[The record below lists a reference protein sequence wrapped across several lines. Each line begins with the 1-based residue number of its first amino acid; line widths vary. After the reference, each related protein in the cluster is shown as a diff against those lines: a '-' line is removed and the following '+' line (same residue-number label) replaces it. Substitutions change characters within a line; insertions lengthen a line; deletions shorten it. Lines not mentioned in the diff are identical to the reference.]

1 MIRHIAL
8 LVVCVAA
15 WPLLLFHATDVGYV
29 HHDRGHAKHVYA
41 VPMPAAAPSPSP
53 TPSPSESV
61 QVNPTPGPS
70 TSVWVILAIIA
81 GVALVAVTPFLDMRI
96 LRRLGWRRRG
106 GRM

>member
-8 LVVCVAA
+8 LAACVAA
-15 WPLLLFHATDVGYV
+15 GPLLVFHATDAGYA
-29 HHDRGHAKHVYA
+29 HHDSGYTSVVLAGS
-41 VPMPAAAPSPSP
+41 AAAPSPSP

-61 QVNPTPGPS
+61 RVNPTSGPS

-81 GVALVAVTPFLDMRI
+81 GVALVAMTPFLDMRI

-106 GRM
+106 GRL